1 MRKIWIEAALN
12 GAWTRALQ
20 PGIPDTIDAIVAEGV
35 ACARAGAAIIH
46 THAYDGGGQQTFD
59 WQVYARIIEG
69 IRAQVDV
76 AVYPS
81 YPPIQTT
88 DINGAVHFAAA
99 AIRLAHIEA
108 LAARELLEFA
118 VIDPG
123 SVNFTQVATTSEAR
137 PAGTYMNP
145 ESHVRHAL
153 DFAARHGL
161 HPAFAIYEPG
171 FTRAGA
177 GGRRQDADLPLHVL
191 RNICDRLSAKTLRTG
206 GASGAAAR
214 TARPVALDGRRR
226 LRRYPP
232 PDRRGGSARRAYSP
246 RTGGCPAGDGEIS
259 SWSRK
264 RCGWC
269 AIAAASLPRPPICD
283 ARSPRDTVV
292 QDNKNHGVAY
302 RHASHDASASGR
314 AGSGPTAAVG
324 AATSTAGVGTNMMGN
339 SALPSSQAS
348 CSPATMPPFNL
359 VSIHRQRSRISSA
372 DLPEGAYSPTA
383 RPTPSA
389 S

>member
-20 PGIPDTIDAIVAEGV
+20 PGIPDTIDAIVAEGI

-46 THAYDGGGQQTFD
+46 IHAYDGGGPQTFD

-88 DINGAVHFAAA
+88 DVDGAVYFAAA
-99 AIRLAHIEA
+99 AVRFAHIEA
-108 LAARELLEFA
+108 LAGRGLLEFA

-123 SVNFTQVATTSEAR
+123 SVNFTQVATTSDAR

-171 FTRAGA
+171 FARAGA
-177 GGRRQDADLPLHVL
+177 ALARVAGVKTPIYRFMFCETFAIGFPPKPYALAAHLALLREQPGPAHWMVAGVCADIRHLIGEAVAQGGHIRVGLEDAPL
-191 RNICDRLSAKTLRTG
+191 G
-206 GASGAAAR
+206 
-214 TARPVALDGRRR
+214 TATSYLAMVEEAVRMVRA
-226 LRRYPP
+226 
-232 PDRRGGSARRAYSP
+232 RGGEP
-246 RTGGCPAGDGEIS
+246 
-259 SWSRK
+259 
-264 RCGWC
+264 
-269 AIAAASLPRPPICD
+269 
-283 ARSPRDTVV
+283 
-292 QDNKNHGVAY
+292 
-302 RHASHDASASGR
+302 ASATDMR
-314 AGSGPTAAVG
+314 CALAA
-324 AATSTAGVGTNMMGN
+324 
-339 SALPSSQAS
+339 
-348 CSPATMPPFNL
+348 
-359 VSIHRQRSRISSA
+359 
-372 DLPEGAYSPTA
+372 
-383 RPTPSA
+383 
-389 S
+389 

>member
-177 GGRRQDADLPLHVL
+177 ALARVAGVKTPIYRFMFCETFAIGFPPKPYALAAHLALLREQPGPSHWMVAGVCADIRHLIGEAVAQGGHIRLGLEDAPLGTAKSRHGRGSGADGARSRRRACLGHRYATRARRVIRSFKTIKTTASPTGTHPTTRPLPAGPGAGRLPLSERQL
-191 RNICDRLSAKTLRTG
+191 
-206 GASGAAAR
+206 
-214 TARPVALDGRRR
+214 
-226 LRRYPP
+226 
-232 PDRRGGSARRAYSP
+232 
-246 RTGGCPAGDGEIS
+246 
-259 SWSRK
+259 
-264 RCGWC
+264 
-269 AIAAASLPRPPICD
+269 LPR
-283 ARSPRDTVV
+283 
-292 QDNKNHGVAY
+292 
-302 RHASHDASASGR
+302 ASER
-314 AGSGPTAAVG
+314 T
-324 AATSTAGVGTNMMGN
+324 
-339 SALPSSQAS
+339 
-348 CSPATMPPFNL
+348 
-359 VSIHRQRSRISSA
+359 
-372 DLPEGAYSPTA
+372 
-383 RPTPSA
+383 
-389 S
+389 